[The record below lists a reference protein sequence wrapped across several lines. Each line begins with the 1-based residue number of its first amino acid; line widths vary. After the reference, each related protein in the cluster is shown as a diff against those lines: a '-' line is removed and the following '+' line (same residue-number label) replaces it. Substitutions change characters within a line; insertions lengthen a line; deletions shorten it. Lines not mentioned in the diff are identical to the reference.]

1 MNQKQKLENK
11 IEETIRILS
20 NMHPEDQDLKKYQ
33 GVLKSQTEE
42 YKIKFNEDYVRSQD
56 F

>member
-1 MNQKQKLENK
+1 MNQKQDLEKK

-20 NMHPEDQDLKKYQ
+20 NMHPEDQDLQKYQ
-33 GVLKSQTEE
+33 SVLKSQTEE
-42 YKIKFNEDYVRSQD
+42 YRDKFKQDYVRSQD